1 MRKEI
6 QELKRQWND
15 EILEKDAVNK
25 TNEELREKVKKVEGE
40 KIVLNRA
47 VEERSQRIGG
57 KKYFFFLFY
66 HSFFLSLAL
75 SLSLFFFFLIFLC
88 MVNQHNCLTH
98 LSSAFTPHF
107 VLMLP
112 IITRI
117 RLLNIGVICTKSST

>member
-25 TNEELREKVKKVEGE
+25 TNEELRDKVKKVEGE
-40 KIVLNRA
+40 KIVLNRS

-66 HSFFLSLAL
+66 HSFFLSL
-75 SLSLFFFFLIFLC
+75 SLFFFLIFLC
-88 MVNQHNCLTH
+88 KVNQHNCLTH

-117 RLLNIGVICTKSST
+117 RLLNIGVICTKSGTYSRIV